1 MLLGKVHEV
10 FSYGLFA
17 AIACVVT
24 GLTDIPSLISCS
36 LAPSGVPNYFQF
48 YLFWASVGFIP
59 VAVICAFG
67 TKYAD
72 NGEGLLFTSDNIV
85 IIMFGHLVEDAL
97 GIMGTPFW
105 FLKDVFTH
113 DWDTWKV
120 VDYVF
125 YLLLIAFIVLG
136 VLLAV

>member
-1 MLLGKVHEV
+1 M
-10 FSYGLFA
+10 
-17 AIACVVT
+17 
-24 GLTDIPSLISCS
+24 
-36 LAPSGVPNYFQF
+36 
-48 YLFWASVGFIP
+48 GFIP